1 MLGHE
6 VGVLSAKLFGTLG
19 EDGGGVG
26 FGHGEG
32 YEDVGGAGEDKLDP
46 VEPSPALCVAEE
58 ASDLLSVS
66 KIFDTLDYS
75 NESY

>member
-1 MLGHE
+1 MVLLSGRFSQFLGA
-6 VGVLSAKLFGTLG
+6 SSKDSRRIRLG
-19 EDGGGVG
+19 N
-26 FGHGEG
+26 GEG
-32 YEDVGGAGEDKLDP
+32 YEDPDGGCEDELDP
-46 VEPSPALCVAEE
+46 VEPSPAFRVAEE